1 MNTAKQQPIYS
12 YYQLGLSLC
21 LFFSSLTILEAG
33 LNPLTWFG
41 KEPDTDIID
50 LGDKS
55 EEKAARWVQ
64 QAEQRAAAG
73 SIDASQ
79 RIYKKILNQY
89 PRISAAGPIAYQR
102 GLYLFEKGKWI
113 EAFEAFKII
122 KLFHPDL
129 PQLDAVIDLH
139 YKSAEN
145 AMNQHRR
152 KTLGIFAP
160 DPLNQAAAPLFIE
173 YAQLY
178 PFDAKAPEALL
189 NAALIF
195 RSSENLELAIS
206 TLKKLINNYPNSSV
220 TAQAYFDIA
229 HIYSEFIKGP
239 AYDLESTREA
249 IRYCEDFIALFPD
262 HDQIGEVEAL
272 YAGLLNTLA
281 TNRVLL
287 ADYYYFNRRDTIAA
301 LIFYNEAITLAPK
314 SQAANEAQVRLDAI
328 EQGLRPTTGSNFI
341 KKLFF
346 IR

>member
-1 MNTAKQQPIYS
+1 MNATK
-12 YYQLGLSLC
+12 LSPFFFLCTLC
-21 LFFSSLTILEAG
+21 LHLPFSSSVLEAG
-33 LNPLTWFG
+33 LNPLTWFS
-41 KEPDTDIID
+41 KEANTEIID
-50 LGDKS
+50 FDDKQ
-55 EEKAARWVQ
+55 EERAARLVER
-64 QAEQRAAAG
+64 AEKRAVSG
-73 SIDASQ
+73 STSARQ
-79 RIYKKILNQY
+79 RIYKKILLKY
-89 PRISAAGPIAYQR
+89 PKISAAGSIAYQR
-102 GLYLFEKGKWI
+102 GLYLFEKGKWV
-113 EAFEAFKII
+113 EAFDTFKLI
-122 KLFHPDL
+122 KLFHPDM
-129 PQLDAVIDLH
+129 PQLESVIDLH
-139 YKSAEN
+139 YKCAVNS
-145 AMNQHRR
+145 MHKKRK

-160 DPLNQAAAPLFIE
+160 DPLNRDAVPLFIQ

-178 PFDAKAPEALL
+178 PFDSKAPEALL
-189 NAALIF
+189 NAAKI
-195 RSSENLELAIS
+195 SEVSDDLELAIS
-206 TLKKLINNYPNSSV
+206 TLKKLINDYPNSSS

-262 HDQIGEVEAL
+262 NDRIGEIEAL

-314 SQAANEAQVRLDAI
+314 SQAANEAQVRLNSI